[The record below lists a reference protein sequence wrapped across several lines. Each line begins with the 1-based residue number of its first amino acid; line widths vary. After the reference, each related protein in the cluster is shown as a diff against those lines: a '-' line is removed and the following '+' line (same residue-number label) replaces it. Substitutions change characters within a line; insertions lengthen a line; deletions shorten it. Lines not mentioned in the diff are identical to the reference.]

1 MPIRTPSISR
11 RSGASAFVWLEGASN
26 ILWLLSIL
34 LIAVLAYLGLI
45 LLDLK
50 KIIQQ
55 LDYIVSKDT
64 NAELTSTSKNGIIRR
79 LLDSNNRLIKQNK
92 IYNQERY
99 HKDKQMQEV
108 ITNLTHDLKT
118 PLTVSSGYT
127 QILLQDP
134 KLSQH
139 HAMIQKIDSSLNS
152 ISHYLHYLMEYNL
165 IQEKMLTPEFR
176 KIDVSE
182 LLTQYLFTYYD
193 ELHKKHLSLEIHIQ
207 EQQSIITDE
216 TILQRIFQNILGN
229 ILKYGYRKV
238 LISLEAQQDQLIIQF
253 TNGIA
258 ASIENA
264 DRLYQRFVTED
275 PSRSNKNTGL
285 GLSIV
290 KELVKAM
297 DGEITIKT
305 DPEFF
310 YLQLKLKKSRES

>member
-1 MPIRTPSISR
+1 
-11 RSGASAFVWLEGASN
+11 
-26 ILWLLSIL
+26 
-34 LIAVLAYLGLI
+34 VLAYLGLI

-64 NAELTSTSKNGIIRR
+64 NAEITSTSKNAIIRR

-165 IQEKMLTPEFR
+165 IQEKMLTPEYR

-193 ELHKKHLSLEIHIQ
+193 ELHKKQLSLEIHIQ
-207 EQQSIITDE
+207 EQQTIITDE
-216 TILQRIFQNILGN
+216 TILRRIFQNILGN
-229 ILKYGYRKV
+229 ILKYGHQKV
-238 LISLEAQQDQLIIQF
+238 LISLESQQDQLIIQF
-253 TNGIA
+253 TNGLTA
-258 ASIENA
+258 PIEDA

-275 PSRSNKNTGL
+275 PSRSSKNTGL

-290 KELVKAM
+290 KELVKVM

-305 DPEFF
+305 DTEFF
-310 YLQLKLKKSRES
+310 YLTLQFQKKPFHRP